1 MTLELFLAFMTMP
14 IGGAILAGLCVYLF
28 TGPNQR
34 F

>member
-1 MTLELFLAFMTMP
+1 MTLELFLAFMTLP
-14 IGGAILAGLCVYLF
+14 IGGLALALVGLYLF